1 MKIKVTEKIHLYDN
15 EIVERFVR
23 SGGSGGQN
31 VNKVATAVQLRF
43 DVKRSPNLPE
53 YIRKKILELQDS
65 RLTKEGIIIIF
76 ADRHRTQELNR
87 RDARQ
92 RLFEIIRNAARTP
105 KRRIKTKPTL
115 SAKKKRLDGKT
126 KRGSLKKL
134 RTKKIQFD

>member
-1 MKIKVTEKIHLYDN
+1 M
-15 EIVERFVR
+15 R

>member
-1 MKIKVTEKIHLYDN
+1 
-15 EIVERFVR
+15 VERFVR

-76 ADRHRTQELNR
+76 ADRHRTQEPNR

>member
-1 MKIKVTEKIHLYDN
+1 M
-15 EIVERFVR
+15 ERFVR